1 MVTAAATCE
10 VNHVASFILIL
21 VTKHHKYSQSIV
33 RVVLFCFCF
42 FYIYKV
48 SSENNVMLLSQRRC
62 NMLKYY
68 YLSLCANIVILAV
81 IC

>member
-1 MVTAAATCE
+1 MVTAAATCA
-10 VNHVASFILIL
+10 VNHVASYILIL

-33 RVVLFCFCF
+33 RVLFYFVCLGVF
-42 FYIYKV
+42 FIYKV
-48 SSENNVMLLSQRRC
+48 SSENNVMLRRY
-62 NMLKYY
+62 NMLKY